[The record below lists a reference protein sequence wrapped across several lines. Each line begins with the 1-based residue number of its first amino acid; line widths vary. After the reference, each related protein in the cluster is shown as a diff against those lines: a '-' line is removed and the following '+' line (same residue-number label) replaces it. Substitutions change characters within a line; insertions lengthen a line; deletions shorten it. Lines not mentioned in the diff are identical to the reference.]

1 MIPFN
6 KPVID
11 VSQQLALLEQ
21 RGLIIKNP
29 EKAAHY
35 LEVISYFRLS
45 AYMRP
50 FQQPNDDQHR
60 FYPQTEFKQIVA
72 LYAFDRELRLLL
84 LDAIERIEVAIRSML
99 NIVMGKKNEDSN
111 KPHSGS
117 HWYLDRQNFKQQYR
131 HSKLLEEF
139 ENIVEKEQ
147 QILDREQQKL
157 LKGRLAEA
165 KKKII
170 FDLKRRENY
179 CRYYTTKYFP
189 PKLPPGWALIEE
201 LSLGSLSHLYSGL
214 AEDSDRKAIAQRF
227 NTPQDKLGSWL
238 HTLTF
243 IRNCCA
249 HHARL
254 WNRELSIAPALMRDS
269 EWKFPTVLPNSHIQP
284 AKRLYV
290 VILLIVHLMQQVSPN
305 SNWAGM
311 FVMLLNKYPDV
322 PLRNMGFPD
331 DWQQHPF
338 FTESR
343 NSD

>member
-111 KPHSGS
+111 KPH
-117 HWYLDRQNFKQQYR
+117 
-131 HSKLLEEF
+131 
-139 ENIVEKEQ
+139 
-147 QILDREQQKL
+147 
-157 LKGRLAEA
+157 
-165 KKKII
+165 
-170 FDLKRRENY
+170 
-179 CRYYTTKYFP
+179 
-189 PKLPPGWALIEE
+189 
-201 LSLGSLSHLYSGL
+201 
-214 AEDSDRKAIAQRF
+214 
-227 NTPQDKLGSWL
+227 
-238 HTLTF
+238 
-243 IRNCCA
+243 
-249 HHARL
+249 
-254 WNRELSIAPALMRDS
+254 
-269 EWKFPTVLPNSHIQP
+269 
-284 AKRLYV
+284 
-290 VILLIVHLMQQVSPN
+290 
-305 SNWAGM
+305 
-311 FVMLLNKYPDV
+311 
-322 PLRNMGFPD
+322 
-331 DWQQHPF
+331 
-338 FTESR
+338 
-343 NSD
+343 